1 MWYWSH
7 PESDDKPELQPW
19 TIHYPLPHV
28 MFHWSL
34 KCTLYFED
42 YSQILG
48 IDIRG
53 SFKFLKRET
62 LEGQTSAICMMTIWQ
77 GWDSSSVKPW
87 YIMANIMSLPSPR
100 AVGASVS
107 MKLHLINSSDNKSP
121 PVYYSLCIC
130 GRETFGISFQS
141 N

>member
-1 MWYWSH
+1 MADQIYQFF
-7 PESDDKPELQPW
+7 ELDLLDLTCMPCFTVITCLW
-19 TIHYPLPHV
+19 RL
-28 MFHWSL
+28 
-34 KCTLYFED
+34 CTDFGYTRG
-42 YSQILG
+42 SCIMTNQILEDG
-48 IDIRG
+48 DLGGTDICNLHDDSTTWLR
-53 SFKFLKRET
+53 FFLSKT
-62 LEGQTSAICMMTIWQ
+62 AVI
-77 GWDSSSVKPW
+77 
-87 YIMANIMSLPSPR
+87 ANIMSLPSLR

>member
-1 MWYWSH
+1 MTNQNLEEGDLGGTDICNLH
-7 PESDDKPELQPW
+7 DDSMTWLR
-19 TIHYPLPHV
+19 
-28 MFHWSL
+28 F
-34 KCTLYFED
+34 
-42 YSQILG
+42 
-48 IDIRG
+48 
-53 SFKFLKRET
+53 FLSKT
-62 LEGQTSAICMMTIWQ
+62 AVI
-77 GWDSSSVKPW
+77 
-87 YIMANIMSLPSPR
+87 ANIMSLPSLR